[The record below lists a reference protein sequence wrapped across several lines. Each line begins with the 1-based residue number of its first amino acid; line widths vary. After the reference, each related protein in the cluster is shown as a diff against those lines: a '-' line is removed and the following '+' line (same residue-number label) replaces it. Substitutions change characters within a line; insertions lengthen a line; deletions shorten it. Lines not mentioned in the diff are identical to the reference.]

1 MNDNIRKLSSL
12 WRYTKKGKK
21 AVIPGIIMMILGG
34 TIFAA
39 MPLIGR
45 LYIDELEKTRD
56 VFSIKSDD
64 IAVIAIGAV
73 LMVLAW
79 FALYGYGRKKVICDV
94 SGKKLRDDIAMK
106 TNRIPAAYIE
116 DNGVGDISATMTN
129 DVPVIVKT
137 MRMEIS
143 NFFVQLAILV
153 IILGMMFYLNHVLA
167 TVYLVLFIVT
177 YYLTRRIGNRMRRD
191 METKQDSI
199 GEMNDLFSETIVRHS
214 LIKIYGLEDKAM
226 EMFDRVDNKQT
237 GSYVR
242 TTSAFSFI
250 EPISRIVDNA
260 GYLLTA
266 AIGTFMIIDDLLS
279 FETFF
284 AFICYAAI
292 IGRPLISFTD
302 SVNKIQAAA
311 VSHDR
316 VLDFLSEEEMPDQS
330 SFEPIDTGIAKGD
343 LEFRDVTFS
352 YPNGTK
358 ALDGVSFSIPP
369 GTKIVIVGEEG
380 SGKSTVSDMIMGF
393 RQATEGRLLLDG
405 KDIST
410 IRRKDLRKLIGIA
423 TQTPFVFEGT
433 VYYNLSPTA
442 SKEEIIAMSKLTGF
456 DEYVKYLPRGY
467 DTVIGGRGHGLSSGE
482 TQLLSI
488 TRLLLY
494 GPKVMIF
501 DESASDMDPI
511 TTMNTLDSIKSHF
524 IGKTV
529 IVIDNTPISA
539 LKADT
544 VVFMSKGRVM
554 DIGTHSEL
562 MDRNPAYVEM
572 YRNMLA

>member
-266 AIGTFMIIDDLLS
+266 VIGTFMIIDDLLS

-358 ALDGVSFSIPP
+358 ALDRVSFSIPP

-423 TQTPFVFEGT
+423 TQTPFLFEGT

>member
-423 TQTPFVFEGT
+423 TQTPFLFEGT